1 MKDKLMKKSLV
12 LLQIPAVLFGAAFS
26 HTAFAQATVKEDGQW
41 RAAIG
46 VGASSTSGNTKS
58 TSINVLG
65 DAVRATTIDKWGFY
79 ANSLYAK
86 SAGEVTADQTRLGTR
101 YDYNVTPQWF
111 GFTGLDFERDK
122 IAELDLRSAVSV
134 GLGYHIIKNDST
146 LFDVFGGVGY
156 TQDDYG
162 VPRFVDGADRT
173 DYSYTNLLI
182 GEESTHKF
190 SDTMSAKQKLV
201 IYPNLANRGEYRAQF
216 DSGLALAMSKTMNL
230 TVGLSAKYNSD
241 PGIGV
246 KKTDTLFTTGISMKF
261 E

>member
-1 MKDKLMKKSLV
+1 MKKSLAMLCVPVTV
-12 LLQIPAVLFGAAFS
+12 LSAAFS
-26 HTAFAQATVKEDGQW
+26 QAAFAQATVKDDGQW

-46 VGASSTSGNTKS
+46 LGASTSSGNTKS
-58 TSINVLG
+58 TSITFVG
-65 DAVRATTIDKWGFY
+65 DAVRATAIDKWGFY

-86 SAGEVTADQTRLGTR
+86 SAGEVTADQTRVGTR

-111 GFTGLDFERDK
+111 GFMGLDFERDK
-122 IAELDLRSAVSV
+122 IAALNLRSGVGV
-134 GLGYHIIKNDST
+134 GLGYHVIKNDST
-146 LFDVFGGVGY
+146 VFDVFGGVGY
-156 TQDDYG
+156 TQDDYSA
-162 VPRFVDGADRT
+162 PRLVDDAFRT
-173 DYSYTNLLI
+173 DYSYINLLI

-201 IYPNLANRGEYRAQF
+201 VYPNLDNRGEYRAQF

-241 PGIGV
+241 PGLGV
-246 KKTDTLFTTGISMKF
+246 KKTDTLFTTGISVKF

>member
-1 MKDKLMKKSLV
+1 MKKSLA
-12 LLQIPAVLFGAAFS
+12 LLYVPTALLGAAFS
-26 HTAFAQATVKEDGQW
+26 QAAFAQATVKEDGQW

-58 TSINVLG
+58 TSINILG
-65 DAVRATTIDKWGFY
+65 DAVRATPMDKWGFY
-79 ANSLYAK
+79 ATTLYAK
-86 SAGEVTADQTRLGTR
+86 SESEKTADQTRLGTR
-101 YDYNVTPQWF
+101 YDYNVTPKWF
-111 GFTGLDFERDK
+111 GFMGLDFERDK
-122 IAELDLRSAVSV
+122 IAELDLRSGVSV
-134 GLGYHIIKNDST
+134 GLGYHVIKNENT

-162 VPRFVDGADRT
+162 VPRFVDGTNRT
-173 DYSYTNLLI
+173 DYSYANLLI

-201 IYPNLANRGEYRAQF
+201 IYPNLDNSGEYRAQF
-216 DSGLALAMSKTMNL
+216 DSGLALAMSKNL
-230 TVGLSAKYNSD
+230 NLNVGLSAKYNSD